1 MTVVIL
7 KQPGIRVFVN
17 TSIKR
22 RSSFYEWFINR
33 NLPHTAM
40 NTKKLKILIAED
52 NKTADLLFTIVL
64 EEYAYKILHAETGIE
79 AVAICRENPDIDLL
93 VMDVK
98 MPEMDGYEASRQ
110 IRLFNKNIVII
121 AQTAYVLPGERDKA
135 IEAGCNDFLSKPLRI
150 NELLAII
157 DNYFNS

>member
-1 MTVVIL
+1 M
-7 KQPGIRVFVN
+7 K
-17 TSIKR
+17 
-22 RSSFYEWFINR
+22 
-33 NLPHTAM
+33 
-40 NTKKLKILIAED
+40 TKKLKILIAED
-52 NKTADLLFTIVL
+52 NKVADLLFTLVL

-79 AVAICRENPDIDLL
+79 AVTISRENPDIDLL

-98 MPEMDGYEASRQ
+98 MPEMDGYEAARQ
-110 IRLFNKNIVII
+110 IRLFNKTIVII

-135 IEAGCNDFLSKPLRI
+135 IEAGCNDYLSKPLRI